1 MSAKRKKEKV
11 KIPLNLLIASL
22 GLIAL
27 VITALS
33 TVGLEGYFN
42 LCTGTPASVLGRF
55 GGNAKTVYLLMA
67 CFGVIFYGGLA
78 ADFRFRLNGSKL
90 IRKAV
95 PVRNASVF
103 LAVSGFLLAVVRF
116 ALLAA
121 YPHVRI
127 GSGQDVQTALMIFSI
142 IVWIYFA
149 LLFLL
154 ILFQLTAKKR

>member
-11 KIPLNLLIASL
+11 KVPMNLLIASL

-27 VITALS
+27 IITALS

-42 LCTGTPASVLGRF
+42 LCTGTPVSVFGRF
-55 GGNAKTVYLLMA
+55 GRNAQTVYLLLA

-78 ADFRFRLNGSKL
+78 ADFRSRLAGSKL

-95 PVRNASVF
+95 PVRNAAVF
-103 LAVSGFLLAVVRF
+103 LAVLGFLLAVVRF

-121 YPHVRI
+121 YPHVKI

-142 IVWIYFA
+142 IVWIYFI
-149 LLFLL
+149 LLSVPVM
-154 ILFQLTAKKR
+154 IQTVTGKR